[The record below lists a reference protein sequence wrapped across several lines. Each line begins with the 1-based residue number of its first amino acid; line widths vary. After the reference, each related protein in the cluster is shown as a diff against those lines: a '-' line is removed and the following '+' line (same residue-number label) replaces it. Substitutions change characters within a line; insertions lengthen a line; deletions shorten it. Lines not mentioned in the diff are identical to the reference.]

1 MIHIYE
7 IDSGRG
13 ELSWEVWQDIPGQAW
28 ADKYVRS
35 LQNDNEYQ
43 LFLDICRAEGVDFV
57 IHTLE
62 EYDEYHV
69 ALPSV

>member
-7 IDSGRG
+7 IEGHG
-13 ELSWEVWQDIPGQAW
+13 IYWEAFDQDPKGDWSRYI
-28 ADKYVRS
+28 RT
-35 LQNDNEYQ
+35 LQNDNEFDLY
-43 LFLDICRAEGVDFV
+43 LDILRAQGIDFV
-57 IHTLE
+57 LHTLE